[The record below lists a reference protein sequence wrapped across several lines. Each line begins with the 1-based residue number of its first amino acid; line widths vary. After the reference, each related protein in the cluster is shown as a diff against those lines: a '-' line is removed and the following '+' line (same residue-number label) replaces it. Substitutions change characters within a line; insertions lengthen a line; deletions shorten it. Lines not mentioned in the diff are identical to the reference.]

1 MCILNVLLPYN
12 SRVTAL
18 SYQLFVLVLLQ
29 AARNR
34 MVEYKIPQDAQWGD
48 IDIMERSLDFTGMA
62 HAGEQGSFRQV
73 RSYKQLVETKK
84 RHKSCHE
91 CMENCMK

>member
-1 MCILNVLLPYN
+1 MSFSSN
-12 SRVTAL
+12 SRATAL

-62 HAGEQGSFRQV
+62 HAGEQGSLQLV
-73 RSYKQLVETKK
+73 RSFNKLVESEQCINKLP
-84 RHKSCHE
+84 
-91 CMENCMK
+91 

>member
-1 MCILNVLLPYN
+1 M
-12 SRVTAL
+12 

-62 HAGEQGSFRQV
+62 HAGEQGSLKLV
-73 RSYKQLVETKK
+73 RSYKKLVESEQCINKLP
-84 RHKSCHE
+84 
-91 CMENCMK
+91 